1 MEIQKVVPAD
11 LDAVTSLVSEVSSI
25 DIFPLLNAQ
34 GKQEFIERVIPDLRA
49 VFDGEK
55 FLALKA
61 VLGGKLLGFG
71 VLRDGNYLTHLFV
84 SNEVQGTG
92 LGRDLLNHLLASTK
106 ANEISLRSSVNAVGF
121 YGHNGFVATGDEA
134 EFNGIRFVPMS
145 LVRT

>member
-92 LGRDLLNHLLASTK
+92 LGRDL
-106 ANEISLRSSVNAVGF
+106 
-121 YGHNGFVATGDEA
+121 
-134 EFNGIRFVPMS
+134 
-145 LVRT
+145 

>member
-1 MEIQKVVPAD
+1 M
-11 LDAVTSLVSEVSSI
+11 
-25 DIFPLLNAQ
+25 LNAQ

-92 LGRDLLNHLLASTK
+92 LGRDLLNHLLASAK

-121 YGHNGFVATGDEA
+121 YSHNGFVATGDEA